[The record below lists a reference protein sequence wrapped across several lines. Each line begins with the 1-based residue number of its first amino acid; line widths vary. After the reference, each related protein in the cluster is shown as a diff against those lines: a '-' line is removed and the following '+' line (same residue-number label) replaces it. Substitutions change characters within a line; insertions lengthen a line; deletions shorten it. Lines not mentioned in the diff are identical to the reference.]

1 VGGESFDTTKGRVNW
16 WHHCACITA
25 FVVLGATTI
34 HAQSSSSDSSQS
46 CSALGTP
53 QEDRNCQGTAQYGDQ
68 SEADTELNLTEVDE

>member
-46 CSALGTP
+46 CSALGTHKKT
-53 QEDRNCQGTAQYGDQ
+53 ETARVQHN
-68 SEADTELNLTEVDE
+68 TEIRAELILS